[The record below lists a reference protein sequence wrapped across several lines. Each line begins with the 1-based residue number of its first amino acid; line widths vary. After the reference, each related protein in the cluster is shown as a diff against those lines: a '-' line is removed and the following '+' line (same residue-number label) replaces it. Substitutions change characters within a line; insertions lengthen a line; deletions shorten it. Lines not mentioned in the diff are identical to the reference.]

1 MDESGVEGDLVL
13 IQTFLHYVIKVFLR
27 QIVFF
32 KNNFHNKSKEGM
44 YQNKVNFSL
53 ASIHNCKMG
62 YLLNVGNFFLELNS
76 CAQYPNSEMR
86 RGTESAKRAKSAD

>member
-1 MDESGVEGDLVL
+1 
-13 IQTFLHYVIKVFLR
+13 
-27 QIVFF
+27 
-32 KNNFHNKSKEGM
+32 M

-62 YLLNVGNFFLELNS
+62 YLLNVGKFSLELNS
-76 CAQYPNSEMR
+76 CGQYPNSETR